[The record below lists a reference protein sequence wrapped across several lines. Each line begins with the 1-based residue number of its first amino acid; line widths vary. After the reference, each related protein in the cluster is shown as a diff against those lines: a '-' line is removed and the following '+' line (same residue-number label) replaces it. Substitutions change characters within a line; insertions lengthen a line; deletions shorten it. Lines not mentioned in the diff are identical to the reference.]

1 MKSNFF
7 FIIQLGENH
16 PKVVYDRD
24 YKKFSND
31 LLRNDILQAQ
41 ALTDTKENVQTNIVN
56 IFNEHAP
63 LKKQYIRA
71 NLAPFMNKKLS
82 KDIMTKSPLR
92 KQN

>member
-41 ALTDTKENVQTNIVN
+41 A
-56 IFNEHAP
+56 
-63 LKKQYIRA
+63 
-71 NLAPFMNKKLS
+71 
-82 KDIMTKSPLR
+82 
-92 KQN
+92 